1 MGGSSIEMVY
11 DDCLQ
16 MYTKIDVIG
25 KQMRNEYL
33 AKLLNL
39 QDELVI
45 DDTHGRNFFLLVLKL
60 ISF

>member
-1 MGGSSIEMVY
+1 MGGSAIEMVY

-16 MYTKIDVIG
+16 LYTKIDVLG

-39 QDELVI
+39 QEEPTL
-45 DDTHGRNFFLLVLKL
+45 DDTKGIK
-60 ISF
+60 S